1 MEVRGRTKTLT
12 VTVLLSLAFFAISQA
27 HFSVTSLASAPQG
40 YAYLYIN
47 YPMWGEINGTPA
59 LIKTGYYPVGTLITL
74 PKVNY
79 TYLSNTARIMLVP
92 NATFVYLKSNYTI
105 YVTTQ
110 LQYLLNLTTAYPLNA
125 SVNGVFVTINGSVW
139 VNASAKVSIP
149 PQTVTLNPGERA
161 VLMNPESFVMNGS
174 IKYVAVWQRQFYVSV
189 LSQYPILAYVNG
201 SLQQLSSG
209 WYPAGIRI
217 VQVSPYYYLTPFE
230 RVEFYPV
237 LNVTLN
243 SSLTYSPSYKYQF
256 LVQLSQNVSVPAI
269 INGAP
274 STLTTGWYDR
284 GSEIRILVGPA
295 QVSKGV
301 QFYLTYAN
309 PSTFTVYSYTYV
321 QVEGYFEY
329 FVNLTVPLNGT
340 VNGVPAIVYSGWY
353 KKGTVIGL
361 NETQVVFPNG
371 TLVRLLPG
379 VAVVYVDSPKTVTV
393 TKKVYYQLNVT
404 SPYPIKAL
412 VNGNEVTLTSG
423 WMRANTTVQVIP
435 QFFYVNSTYRV
446 GLLNPINVTVNM
458 PMVYVAKWSPEYLVV
473 FNSSFPVNVTLGNQ
487 TLLANS
493 VWVPKGVTV
502 KVNPYVYVAPGVR
515 YVVNSSS
522 FTVNSYVPPVK
533 VVGLRQYLVVLDGQ
547 AQWVDE
553 GTQLELYKVVPF
565 YEEGYWNGTLDVQN
579 GQIIVVNSPLNET
592 FVATINPQ
600 AAVTGW
606 AFIIALI
613 LSAFTLI
620 FRKP

>member
-1 MEVRGRTKTLT
+1 MEAFTTSRAYIITAF
-12 VTVLLSLAFFAISQA
+12 LSLAFAVIVQA
-27 HFSVTSLASAPQG
+27 HLGTTSYASTPQG
-40 YAYLYIN
+40 YVYLHIN

-59 LIKTGYYPVGTLITL
+59 LIKSGYFPAGTLITL

-79 TYLSNTARIMLVP
+79 TYISNSTRLMLVP
-92 NATFVYLKSNYTI
+92 NTTFVYLKSNYTI
-105 YVTTQ
+105 YVTSQ
-110 LQYLLNLTTAYPLNA
+110 LQYLLNLSTAYALNA
-125 SVNGVFVTINGSVW
+125 SVNGVFVVVNGPIW
-139 VNASAKVSIP
+139 VNASAKVNVP
-149 PQTVTLNPGERA
+149 PQTVTLGPGERA
-161 VLMNPESFVMNGS
+161 ILLNPDSFVMNGPV
-174 IKYVAVWQRQFYVSV
+174 KYVAVWQKQYYVYV
-189 LSQYPILAYVNG
+189 LSQYPVLAYVNG
-201 SLQQLSSG
+201 SLKQLTSG
-209 WYPAGIRI
+209 WYAVGTRI
-217 VQVSPYYYLTPFE
+217 VQFSPYYYLSPFE
-230 RVEFYPV
+230 RVKFNPI

-243 SSLTYSPSYKYQF
+243 SSLTYAPKYKYQF

-269 INGAP
+269 INGVA

-284 GSEIRILVGPA
+284 GLEVRILAGPA

-309 PSTFTVYSYTYV
+309 PSTFSVYSYTYV
-321 QVEGYFEY
+321 RVEGYFEY
-329 FVNLTVPLNGT
+329 FVDLTVPLNGT
-340 VNGVPAIVYSGWY
+340 VNGVPAVVYPGWY

-371 TLVRLLPG
+371 TLVKLSPS
-379 VAVVYVDSPKTVTV
+379 VSVVYVDSPKAVNV
-393 TKKVYYQLNVT
+393 TKKVYYYLSVT

-423 WMRANTTVQVIP
+423 WMRADSKIQVVP

-446 GLLNPINVTVNM
+446 GLLNPVNITLDK
-458 PMVYVAKWSPEYLVV
+458 PMAYVAKWSPEYLVT

-493 VWVPKGVTV
+493 IWVPKGGTV

-515 YVVNSSS
+515 YSVSPSV
-522 FTVNSYVPPVK
+522 FTVNSHVSPVN
-533 VVGLRQYLVVLDGQ
+533 VVGQKQYLVVLDGQ
-547 AQWVDE
+547 AMWVNE

-565 YEEGYWNGTLDVQN
+565 YENGHWSGTLDVQN

-592 FVATINPQ
+592 FVATLNPQ